1 MEISKKR
8 IRIDYAPLNVAV
20 SVVNITPNSP
30 VVQVYNGFTNQYE
43 PNRALSPTVI
53 LPQVVASA
61 VDNSWGDPHSN
72 HALADM
78 KWYVDGTDI
87 STLPEWENLY
97 SINQNGS
104 LRGAI
109 SIMRNFSPGEQVSL
123 HFEGVLVDNRLGVN
137 IPIKTEPIVLSC
149 SDKSQNMYSLSI
161 GDDQIIQYNPFKDK
175 LFLYEYKVSHGLL
188 TASTAAQ
195 NAATDENAYNRVI
208 PVTLFSGDKVI
219 TTGYN
224 IKLFRVNSATS
235 FTEIAAGTD
244 EIIAISPTQI
254 TLDLRLIHKSDYV
267 IRAYAENREVA
278 MVQFSVNRVNP
289 RYTIRMTNGTDI
301 SPFDTMRYDEV
312 MVDYDGNVVDCP
324 GSIIRILWY
333 SDTYAKT
340 NVLLNEGDVTQFL
353 LALTG
358 IGSSYNDSWIEL
370 HTESELKEAHSIAT
384 DETGEIFTDEN
395 GNELIFN

>member
-61 VDNSWGDPHSN
+61 ADNSWGDPHSN

-78 KWYVDGTDI
+78 KWFANGEDI
-87 STLPEWENLY
+87 STHPEWENLY
-97 SINQNGS
+97 SINQTGS
-104 LRGAI
+104 LRGAL
-109 SIMRNFSPGEQVSL
+109 SVMRNFSPGEQVSL
-123 HFEGVLVDNRLGVN
+123 HFEGVLADNRLGVN

-149 SDKSQNMYSLSI
+149 SDKSQNMYSLGI
-161 GDDQIIQYNPFKDK
+161 GDDMIIQYNPFKDK
-175 LFLYEYKVSHGLL
+175 LFLYEYKTSHGLQ
-188 TASTAAQ
+188 TASSSAQ
-195 NAATDENAYNRVI
+195 TAATDENAYNRVI
-208 PVTLFSGDKVI
+208 PVSLYSGDKVI

-224 IKLFRVNSATS
+224 IKLFRVNTATS
-235 FTEIAAGTD
+235 FTELTAGED
-244 EIIAISPTQI
+244 EVIAIAPTQI

-278 MVQFSVNRVNP
+278 MVQFSVNRLNP

-324 GSIIRILWY
+324 GSLIRILWY
-333 SDTYAKT
+333 ADTYAKT

-353 LALTG
+353 LSLTG

-370 HTESELKEAHSIAT
+370 HTMSELKEAHCIAT
-384 DETGEIFTDEN
+384 DENNDIFTDEN
-395 GNELIFN
+395 GNDLIFN